1 MRDKILSLVVNW
13 LMIMMMNDVN
23 ILYCCNSE
31 PEYLDPAEVPLTH
44 PPHLPQKNKKSLKF
58 DIKLKQQC

>member
-1 MRDKILSLVVNW
+1 
-13 LMIMMMNDVN
+13 MIMMMNDVN

-44 PPHLPQKNKKSLKF
+44 PPHPPQKNKKSIKC

>member
-31 PEYLDPAEVPLTH
+31 PEYLDPAEVLFF
-44 PPHLPQKNKKSLKF
+44 QYSDNGQVIGNSNIQSKVRM
-58 DIKLKQQC
+58 